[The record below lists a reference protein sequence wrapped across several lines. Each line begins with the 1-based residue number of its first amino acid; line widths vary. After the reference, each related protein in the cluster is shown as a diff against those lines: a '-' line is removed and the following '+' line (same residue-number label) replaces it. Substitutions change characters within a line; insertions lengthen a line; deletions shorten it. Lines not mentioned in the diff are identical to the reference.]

1 MDEWTIPV
9 TAERKTVA
17 CPDCY
22 QKHGQITPLWFGF
35 KPDPDAAYYLPDGE
49 RIGWADGGER
59 LYCMRCWW
67 SCLRS
72 AISPELLE
80 GWTE

>member
-1 MDEWTIPV
+1 MSDEWAIPATTDRPV
-9 TAERKTVA
+9 VI

-22 QKHGQITPLWFGF
+22 RLRDQIAPILMSYT
-35 KPDPDAAYYLPDGE
+35 PDPDAAYYLPDGT
-49 RIGWADGGER
+49 RVSWADGGER

-72 AISPELLE
+72 TVDPELL
-80 GWTE
+80 GWD